1 MNFIVIVSPSLE
13 HIAVSIGNRLVNVL
27 ERGRSISVL
36 HPRHVTSHVS
46 WHVAGHIVHGV
57 VSVGT

>member
-27 ERGRSISVL
+27 ERRRSISIL
-36 HPRHVTSHVS
+36 HPRHVTSHVP